1 MHVGSWYETLFSQAF
16 LTEMNKETR
25 NTLLPAC
32 RLSKLVTLQREMAVR
47 GAEWA
52 LLILPILKIAFS
64 SSEETCKKLNVCSC
78 ELSNGTKID
87 LEPVDET

>member
-1 MHVGSWYETLFSQAF
+1 
-16 LTEMNKETR
+16 MNEQGNKKYVASGLS
-25 NTLLPAC
+25 LL
-32 RLSKLVTLQREMAVR
+32 KLVALQREMAVR